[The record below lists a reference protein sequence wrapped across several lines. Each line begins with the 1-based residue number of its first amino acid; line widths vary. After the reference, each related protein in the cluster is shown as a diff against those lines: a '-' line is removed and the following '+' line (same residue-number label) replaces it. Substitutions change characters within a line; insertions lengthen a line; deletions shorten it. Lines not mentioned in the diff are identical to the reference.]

1 MTACSTG
8 EASERERLEDAVRA
22 LAEAGTPHRIPEAA
36 HVGEVVCERISTT
49 PTYDCYVNYGEGTPP
64 FAIKPFCA
72 ELRHGTVYMNTAR
85 EGCGPSSQGH
95 LFRRAAPDDF
105 G

>member
-1 MTACSTG
+1 MERG
-8 EASERERLEDAVRA
+8 EFDGGESLSEAFGGVVGSFVGCGLC
-22 LAEAGTPHRIPEAA
+22 
-36 HVGEVVCERISTT
+36 VGEVVCEQISPT

-64 FAIKPFCA
+64 FAILPFCA
-72 ELRHGTVYMNTAR
+72 ELRDGTVYMNSAR

-95 LFRRAAPDDF
+95 LFQRAAPDDF